1 MGEGLGSEGGRAW
14 EDDGFEGGVWQEVAE
29 SDILVIIIFF
39 LRLGRS
45 AFTAWERSMTAMTS
59 VATGSCTT
67 ERGSSLC

>member
-1 MGEGLGSEGGRAW
+1 MGEGFGSEGGRAW
-14 EDDGFEGGVWQEVAE
+14 EDDGLVWQEVAE